1 MTRCPGLL
9 ASGSFRPHTCF
20 LSRKRPAVLGQG
32 RIGCTAAAQQACGG
46 DATSF
51 PVLTQRDLKIDDQ
64 DITIMILHPG
74 ESRTAVLQHACRHIP
89 RAAGLASMAWLLPA
103 SPALAAI
110 HTEPA
115 NALSL
120 PTWAVHVSSTVEWGT
135 AMYLFWRY
143 AEVTGRPPL
152 HLLLGAAQRVVAEGG
167 F

>member
-1 MTRCPGLL
+1 
-9 ASGSFRPHTCF
+9 
-20 LSRKRPAVLGQG
+20 
-32 RIGCTAAAQQACGG
+32 
-46 DATSF
+46 
-51 PVLTQRDLKIDDQ
+51 
-64 DITIMILHPG
+64 
-74 ESRTAVLQHACRHIP
+74 
-89 RAAGLASMAWLLPA
+89 MAWLLPA

-167 F
+167 S